1 MASTEDYEK
10 LLFLY
15 KTEWKKTC
23 PSRHSAFTMVV
34 ISDHLINGTQILS
47 YGVIQRINGNMKVG

>member
-1 MASTEDYEK
+1 ME
-10 LLFLY
+10 
-15 KTEWKKTC
+15 KTC

-47 YGVIQRINGNMKVG
+47 YGVIQRINDKLKVGQ